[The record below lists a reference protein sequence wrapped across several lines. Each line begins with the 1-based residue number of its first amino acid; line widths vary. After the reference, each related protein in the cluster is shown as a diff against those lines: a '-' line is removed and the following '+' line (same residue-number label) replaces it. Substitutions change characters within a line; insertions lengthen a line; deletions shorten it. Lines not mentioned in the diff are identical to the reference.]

1 MRGLLKGKML
11 MVLNH
16 FHCAKH
22 FAIMYCAPFDT
33 VCVCF
38 TFSRF
43 GVVFY
48 VCLFFLWYCKLRMVI
63 VVLLCLRSC
72 YLWFLLLMY
81 GYSNK

>member
-43 GVVFY
+43 GVVFC
-48 VCLFFLWYCKLRMVI
+48 VCFFFF
-63 VVLLCLRSC
+63 VVLQIENGNCCVVMSAFMLFVVSASYVWL
-72 YLWFLLLMY
+72 
-81 GYSNK
+81 

>member
-1 MRGLLKGKML
+1 

-33 VCVCF
+33 ICVCF
-38 TFSRF
+38 TF

-48 VCLFFLWYCKLRMVI
+48 VCFFVGLQIEDGNCCVVMSAFMLF
-63 VVLLCLRSC
+63 VVSASYVWL
-72 YLWFLLLMY
+72 
-81 GYSNK
+81 

>member
-48 VCLFFLWYCKLRMVI
+48 VCLFCFF
-63 VVLLCLRSC
+63 VVLQIENGNCCVVMSAFMLFVVSASYVWL
-72 YLWFLLLMY
+72 
-81 GYSNK
+81 